1 MSRRANIS
9 ICYHAEIDLDSFE
22 PPAAC
27 VTDDAK
33 LQHALAMVESDPA
46 RYRGNGAPIVNGRL
60 ADQLK
65 MPY

>member
-9 ICYHAEIDLDSFE
+9 ICYHAEIDLDSFA

-27 VTDDAK
+27 ATDEAK
-33 LQHALAMVESDPA
+33 LQHALAVVESDPA
-46 RYRGNGAPIVNGRL
+46 RFCGNVAPVVNGRL